1 MSDELDIGILA
12 ESFTEFLGAEWPRE
26 KAVAYARG
34 NASHATDLWQ
44 QVAELGWTALTA
56 PEAQGG
62 LGMGTAA
69 AAALHQAL
77 GAAATPLPMLGTS
90 LAIVLVQHAGTE
102 VQAEA
107 LLPTLADGSE
117 RAALAHQGA
126 AVLNADGPTLDG
138 IVADVIDAPGASLL
152 FLRASRAGQTVW
164 LTLPASTAGITIDR
178 TLLADTTRSLG
189 TVTLKGVAVDAAH
202 VLAPADATALDD
214 ELLRLASIALAADSL
229 GGGEAVLVATIE
241 YMKGREQFGRVIGSF
256 QALKHR
262 VADHKAA
269 LEAARGLIT
278 HAAGLDAGEP
288 GALLAA
294 LTAKQHVTRIVAEI
308 ARDCIQLHGGV
319 GFTSEYVPHIYLKR
333 AKLNEIL
340 FGTRSVLLDRIADM
354 LEAA

>member
-12 ESFTEFLGAEWPRE
+12 DSFTEFLGGEWPRE
-26 KAVAYARG
+26 RAVAYARG
-34 NASHATDLWQ
+34 NASHAADLWQ
-44 QVAELGWTALTA
+44 QVAGLGWTALTA

-62 LGMGTAA
+62 LGMGATA

-77 GAAATPLPMLGTS
+77 GAAATPLPMLGTT
-90 LAIVLVQHAGTE
+90 LAVALVGQAGTPPQME
-102 VQAEA
+102 T
-107 LLPTLADGSE
+107 LLPLLADGSE
-117 RAALAHQGA
+117 RAAIAQPGA
-126 AVLNADGPTLDG
+126 AILNADGPTLDG
-138 IVADVIDAPGASLL
+138 VVADVLDAPGATLL
-152 FLRASRAGQTVW
+152 LLRATRAGNPVW
-164 LTLPASTAGITIDR
+164 LALPASAQGVVIER

-189 TVTLKGVAVDAAH
+189 TVVLQGVQASAAQMI
-202 VLAPADATALDD
+202 APADPAMLDD

-241 YMKGREQFGRVIGSF
+241 YMKVREQFGRVIGSF

-269 LEAARGLIT
+269 IEASRGLIT
-278 HAAGLDAGEP
+278 HAASLGADDP

-294 LTAKQHVTRIVAEI
+294 LTAKQHITRTMAEI

-333 AKLNEIL
+333 AKLNETL
-340 FGTRSVLLDRIADM
+340 FGTRSVLLDRIADI